1 MRYEPITL
9 VPLQAKMIDIKILT
23 DKEISWINNYH
34 DRVLKDVGALLKKQG
49 HDNDFNWLKNQTV
62 PIKREQV

>member
-23 DKEISWINNYH
+23 DQEISWINKYH
-34 DRVLKDVGALLKKQG
+34 EKVLRDVGTLLKKQG
-49 HDNDFNWLKNQTV
+49 HDNDYNWLENQTV
-62 PIKREQV
+62 PMKREQI